1 MLLKRTGSYQSLQPI
16 GPDTH
21 AGPYIQS
28 PKFYQCPRLYAHV
41 GLRDCP
47 LREYAQNLIRFI
59 HSSDLHLG
67 KPFGRFPEDVRAR
80 LRQARADAL
89 VRLAELARVNHASHI
104 LLAGD
109 TFDQTTPAPTLV
121 RQALNA
127 MRTADHVKWIV
138 MPGNH
143 DHAGASELW
152 RLVMQDAPSNVSVLL
167 TQTPHGLAEGVTLLP
182 APPSERHPGR
192 DLTEWFDG
200 VATGEAVRIG
210 LAHGSVTSFD
220 SSEEGGSSVI
230 SPDRARRA
238 GLSYLALGDWHGQM
252 SVGPATWY
260 SGAPEADGFKH
271 LQPPAALLVEIA
283 SPSAPARVT
292 SLPTSSITW
301 SRTLLDLSGTEDA
314 TAAHDR
320 LLPPLA
326 DRALTM
332 FDLRVS
338 GRVPGL
344 ARVKLEQ
351 EIQRAAPDFLWHS
364 ANLTQLGSVHNTTD
378 LDAIDRQ
385 GALRAAADALS
396 REATDSMLA
405 PEQRE
410 VAEAA
415 LSQLFSYALEA

>member
-1 MLLKRTGSYQSLQPI
+1 
-16 GPDTH
+16 
-21 AGPYIQS
+21 
-28 PKFYQCPRLYAHV
+28 
-41 GLRDCP
+41 
-47 LREYAQNLIRFI
+47 LIRFI

-80 LRQARADAL
+80 LRQARAEAL
-89 VRLAELARVNHASHI
+89 VRLAEMARINQASHI

-109 TFDQTTPAPTLV
+109 TFDQTTPAPAVV

-127 MRTADHVKWIV
+127 MRAADHVNWIV

-152 RLVMQDAPSNVSVLL
+152 RLVTQDAPRNVSVLL
-167 TQTPHGLAEGVTLLP
+167 TPTPHELAEGVALLP
-182 APPSERHPGR
+182 APPGERHPGR
-192 DLTEWFDG
+192 DLTEWFDSA
-200 VATGEAVRIG
+200 VTGEALRIG

-230 SPDRARRA
+230 PPDRARRA

-252 SVGPATWY
+252 SVGPETWY

-271 LQPPAALLVEIA
+271 AQPPAALLVEIA
-283 SPSAPARVT
+283 SPRAPASVT
-292 SLPTSSITW
+292 SLTTSSITW
-301 SRTLLDLSGTEDA
+301 HRAQLDLSETEDA

-326 DRALTM
+326 GRALTM
-332 FDLRVS
+332 LDLRVA
-338 GRVPGL
+338 GRIPGL
-344 ARVKLEQ
+344 ARVALEQ
-351 EIQRAAPDFLWHS
+351 SIQRAAPDFLWHS
-364 ANLTQLGSVHNTTD
+364 ADLTQLGLLHDTTD

-385 GALRAAADALS
+385 GALRAAADVLS
-396 REATDSMLA
+396 REATDPTLS

-415 LSQLFSYALEA
+415 LSHLFSYALEA